1 MNRLEADGSNEHPIQ
16 SDGSSLTERKV
27 YPCSDCSMTFM
38 DKTEATKHFI
48 SEHNKTN
55 PINLDPELD
64 DIQVTYPYE
73 CTACGIRFQQ
83 ITEAEDHFSSQ
94 HQKVEESKIDVLN
107 NEILLEKSSD
117 VHEREMQDISDLLS
131 LNETAQK
138 FAAGFINEDPVLN
151 ETVTLTYENQSV
163 MLSSGH
169 ELVSSVFEF
178 LKCFAFILN
187 KSHNYL

>member
-1 MNRLEADGSNEHPIQ
+1 MNRLKIDGSAAP
-16 SDGSSLTERKV
+16 SLTDRTV
-27 YPCSDCSMTFM
+27 YPCSDCSMTFI
-38 DKTEATKHFI
+38 DKAEATKHFI

-73 CTACGIRFQQ
+73 CSACGIRFQQ
-83 ITEAEDHFSSQ
+83 ITEAEEHFSSQ
-94 HQKVEESKIDVLN
+94 HQNVEESKKDVLS

-131 LNETAQK
+131 LTETAPK

-151 ETVTLTYENQSV
+151 ETITLTYENQSV

-169 ELVSSVFEF
+169 EWVSF
-178 LKCFAFILN
+178 
-187 KSHNYL
+187 

>member
-1 MNRLEADGSNEHPIQ
+1 MNRLKIDGSAPP
-16 SDGSSLTERKV
+16 SLTDRTV

-38 DKTEATKHFI
+38 DKAEATKHFI

-73 CTACGIRFQQ
+73 CSACGIRFQQ

-94 HQKVEESKIDVLN
+94 HQNVKDPKKDVLN

-131 LNETAQK
+131 HTETAPK

-151 ETVTLTYENQSV
+151 ETITLTYENQSV

-169 ELVSSVFEF
+169 EWVSF
-178 LKCFAFILN
+178 
-187 KSHNYL
+187 

>member
-138 FAAGFINEDPVLN
+138 FAAGFINEDPILN

>member
-73 CTACGIRFQQ
+73 CSACGIRFQQ

-138 FAAGFINEDPVLN
+138 FAAGFINEDPILN

>member
-83 ITEAEDHFSSQ
+83 ITEAEYHFSSQ

-187 KSHNYL
+187 KSHSYL

>member
-1 MNRLEADGSNEHPIQ
+1 MNRLKIDGSAAP
-16 SDGSSLTERKV
+16 SLTDRTV

-38 DKTEATKHFI
+38 DKAEGTKHFI

-73 CTACGIRFQQ
+73 CSACGIRFQQ

-94 HQKVEESKIDVLN
+94 HQNVKDPKKDVLN

-138 FAAGFINEDPVLN
+138 FAEGFINEDPVLK
-151 ETVTLTYENQSV
+151 ETITLTYENQSV

-169 ELVSSVFEF
+169 EWVS
-178 LKCFAFILN
+178 
-187 KSHNYL
+187 

>member
-1 MNRLEADGSNEHPIQ
+1 MNRLKADGSNEHPIQ
-16 SDGSSLTERKV
+16 SDGSSMV

-38 DKTEATKHFI
+38 DKAEATNHFI
-48 SEHNKTN
+48 SEHIDKTN
-55 PINLDPELD
+55 SINLNPKLD
-64 DIQVTYPYE
+64 DIQVKYPYE

-94 HQKVEESKIDVLN
+94 HQNVEESKKDVLS

-117 VHEREMQDISDLLS
+117 VHEQEMQDISDLLS

-138 FAAGFINEDPVLN
+138 FAAGFINEDPVLK
-151 ETVTLTYENQSV
+151 ETITLTYENQSV

-187 KSHNYL
+187 KSHNYQ